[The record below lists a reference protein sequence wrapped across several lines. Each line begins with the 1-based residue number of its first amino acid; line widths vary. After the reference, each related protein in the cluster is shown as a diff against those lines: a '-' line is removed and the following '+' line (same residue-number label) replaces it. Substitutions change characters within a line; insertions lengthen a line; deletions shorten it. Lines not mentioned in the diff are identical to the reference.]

1 MSQPQSATATKTA
14 TPTGGLVGEKPL
26 KGTESGQLSTP
37 AKALIYVVLI
47 ALTAIFIGPLLFIRL
62 SILFCSILGH

>member
-37 AKALIYVVLI
+37 AKALIYVV
-47 ALTAIFIGPLLFIRL
+47 
-62 SILFCSILGH
+62 